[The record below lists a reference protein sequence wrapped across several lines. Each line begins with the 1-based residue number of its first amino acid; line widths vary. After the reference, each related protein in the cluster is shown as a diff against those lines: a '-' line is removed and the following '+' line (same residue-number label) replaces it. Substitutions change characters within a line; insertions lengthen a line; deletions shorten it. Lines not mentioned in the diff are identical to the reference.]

1 MTSNPKTLPTLDR
14 RGDALANP
22 ERQLQRLDSVDLAG
36 TFASLRGAS
45 VGEEFET
52 ALAGSGLGTLRT
64 AEIETLQLNL
74 GRVCNQTCA
83 HCHVDAGPDRR
94 ESMDRATAELCMEV
108 LASTSIGTVDI
119 TGGAP
124 EMCPQFEYL
133 VEESTR
139 LGRRVMDRCNL
150 TILGVSKYRHL
161 PRFLADHRVEVVCS
175 LPHYRKTSTDRQRGD
190 GVFER
195 SIEAI
200 RELNELGYGRPDSG
214 LELTLVTNP
223 VGAFLPGGQASLEG
237 EWKAALRENHGV
249 EFNRLI
255 AIANMP
261 ISRYLEWLDDSGNLE
276 RYLRRLVEAFNP
288 ATVSGLM
295 CRSTLSVDWRGRLYD
310 CDFNQMLGLGVGGG
324 APEHIGDFSSEALE
338 NREVV
343 TRRHCFGCTAGVGS
357 SCGGALAGKS

>member
-1 MTSNPKTLPTLDR
+1 MTLEPKTLPTLDR

-22 ERQLQRLDSVDLAG
+22 ELQLQLLDSVELAG
-36 TFASLRGAS
+36 PNAPGPPPPR
-45 VGEEFET
+45 GEEFR
-52 ALAGSGLGTLRT
+52 ASLAEAGLGELRT
-64 AEIETLQLNL
+64 AEIEILQLNL

-139 LGRRVMDRCNL
+139 LGRRVLDRCNL
-150 TILGVSKYRHL
+150 TILTVPRYRHL
-161 PRFLADHRVEVVCS
+161 PGFLAEHGVEVVCS
-175 LPHYRKTSTDRQRGD
+175 LPHYRRTSTDRQRGD

-195 SIEAI
+195 SIDAL
-200 RELNELGYGRPDSG
+200 RELNGLGYGAPGSG

-223 VGAFLPGGQASLEG
+223 VGAFLPGGQGSLEG

-261 ISRYLEWLDDSGNLE
+261 ISRYLEWLEASGNLE
-276 RYLRRLVEAFNP
+276 GYMRRLLDAFNP
-288 ATVSGLM
+288 ATVAGLM
-295 CRSTLSVDWRGRLYD
+295 CRNTLSVDWQGGLYD
-310 CDFNQMLGLGVGGG
+310 CDFNQMLGLRVEGG
-324 APEHIGDFSSEALE
+324 APRHLREFREADLVG
-338 NREVV
+338 RSIV
-343 TRRHCFGCTAGVGS
+343 TGRHCFGCTAGVGS
-357 SCGGALAGKS
+357 SCGGAIAE